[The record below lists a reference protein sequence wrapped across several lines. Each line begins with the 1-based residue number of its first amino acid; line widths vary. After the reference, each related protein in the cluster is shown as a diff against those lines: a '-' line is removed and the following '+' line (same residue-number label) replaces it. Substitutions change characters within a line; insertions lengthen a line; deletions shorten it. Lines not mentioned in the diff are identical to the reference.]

1 MSKMT
6 ADGEIDN
13 KNFVERVAA
22 MSNKKII
29 DWKEFF
35 KDENGFIWFFYAKS
49 IYIRK
54 SRFEGIAEG
63 FIAESSSEA
72 KVKFK

>member
-1 MSKMT
+1 MNT
-6 ADGEIDN
+6 NDFI
-13 KNFVERVAA
+13 R
-22 MSNKKII
+22 KIFLRLA
-29 DWKEFF
+29 KF
-35 KDENGFIWFFYAKS
+35 KWLIFLGSVLFGALMFFYAKS